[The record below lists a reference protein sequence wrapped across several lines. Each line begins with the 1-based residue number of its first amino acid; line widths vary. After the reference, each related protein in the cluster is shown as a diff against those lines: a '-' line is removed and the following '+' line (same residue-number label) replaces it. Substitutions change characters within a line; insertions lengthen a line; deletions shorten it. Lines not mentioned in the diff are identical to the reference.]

1 MEYLLAFNAADIV
14 NFKWKTDEG
23 EAQRLFLNLCF
34 LTVLESSVDEVW
46 WSGAESLI

>member
-1 MEYLLAFNAADIV
+1 MRERHRA
-14 NFKWKTDEG
+14 
-23 EAQRLFLNLCF
+23 LFLNLCF